1 MHSVCPGVL
10 ALTRPLQERGLT
22 VYLPETWDSSWVCR
36 PIQGTGHHQAS
47 ELCTGSTPSLH
58 PIC

>member
-10 ALTRPLQERGLT
+10 ALPRPLEERGLT
-22 VYLPETWDSSWVCR
+22 VYLPQTWASSWVCR
-36 PIQGTGHHQAS
+36 PIQDTGPNQAS
-47 ELCTGSTPSLH
+47 EPCTGSTPSLQ